1 MTRAGRT
8 SPTSYAVGYGKPPAH
23 SRFRKGRSGN
33 PGGRPRGTSRQRA
46 MQLLLKEAYRRVAVK
61 EGDTVIRIPALQ
73 AVARSQIALA
83 AKGNGPAQR
92 AVIKTIQEIEAALQ
106 SRVQLSHEE
115 WLDLLD
121 EPDPEKA
128 TPSIVVNFVKP
139 DGSGSDK

>member
-1 MTRAGRT
+1 
-8 SPTSYAVGYGKPPAH
+8 
-23 SRFRKGRSGN
+23 
-33 PGGRPRGTSRQRA
+33 
-46 MQLLLKEAYRRVAVK
+46 MQLLLKEAYRRVTVK

-106 SRVQLSHEE
+106 SRAQLSHEE

-121 EPDPEKA
+121 EPDPEDA

-139 DGSGSDK
+139 DATRTDK